1 MNRTMKHF
9 LLFAAAC
16 AFAVSGS
23 AQCRTFTKKNCMT
36 TLDGYVT
43 NDNYNSAILIP
54 GDEAELMLTFLGGRD
69 YRVNVC
75 AHPVLGKVKFDIFDT
90 RGKLLFSSDHA
101 NGKNYVDLGQPTPWA
116 RPFSKD
122 GIARW
127 VGFLT
132 AELKSIGLKERY
144 TLNHS
149 LGPMGPL
156 PGHTPAGPRKL
167 PPMTPVAS
175 LVGISHAQRS

>member
-1 MNRTMKHF
+1 MNRPMKHF

-23 AQCRTFTKKNCMT
+23 AQCRTFTKKNCMGP
-36 TLDGYVT
+36 LEGYVA

-101 NGKNYVDLGQPTPWA
+101 NGKTFVDFKMATTQQLMVRVSVPA
-116 RPFSKD
+116 SKSAILHE
-122 GIARW
+122 GC
-127 VGFLT
+127 LT
-132 AELKSIGLKERY
+132 VLIGSK
-144 TLNHS
+144 
-149 LGPMGPL
+149 P
-156 PGHTPAGPRKL
+156 
-167 PPMTPVAS
+167 
-175 LVGISHAQRS
+175 